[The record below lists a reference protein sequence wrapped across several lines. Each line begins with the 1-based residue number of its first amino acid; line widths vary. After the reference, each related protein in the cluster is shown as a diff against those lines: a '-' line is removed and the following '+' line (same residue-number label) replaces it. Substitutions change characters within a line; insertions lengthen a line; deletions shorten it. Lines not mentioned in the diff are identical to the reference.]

1 MKLKKIFLVLLIT
14 IVTLMPIPVFASGND
29 LQSIDMD
36 IYINQDG
43 SALIKETWQMETK
56 EGTENYKEF
65 NNLYGATISDLSV
78 TDETGK
84 TYQYINDWDIDAS
97 RQEKKDKCG
106 IIEKNDGYELCYGI
120 GDYGQRTYTM
130 TYKITPFVN
139 QYNDCQG
146 FNWRLVNQNMDP
158 KPNEFK
164 AIIRS
169 DYQFYDQESD
179 IWGFGYEGKVIFDD
193 QGAIVLSNRNLDN
206 DSLGDINYVNI
217 LVRVPDYTYTNAV
230 DKDES
235 FETVLDDARE
245 GSSYE
250 DDTDIFAFII
260 MGIAVVFI
268 AVMIIIAVISK
279 ANKNKKIYFSDGNDD
294 IPSMKDVNPF
304 RDIPCN
310 KDIYYFYYVARK
322 AGMIDDDDCSGIL
335 CAMLLKWIR
344 DGYVNF
350 EMEPGTGWFKKD
362 KYEIDFN
369 GEIPTVNNLE
379 KKMLGYFRQASGSN
393 RVLENKE
400 FERWCK
406 ENYEEIVDWFDDL
419 ITYEENELKSK
430 QVMKTQTTYKKILG
444 IDVSDEKVVY
454 EPSFRDDIIYVKGL
468 KRFLLDFS
476 SIEDKKVIEV
486 KLWEEYLMFAS
497 ILGIADEV
505 EKQIGK
511 LCPEFNQY
519 SNIDY
524 TYTLYA
530 TRRFMYGGVRSASN
544 AYEAA
549 HSSSYSGGGGFSSFG
564 GGGGGFSGGGGGGSR

>member
-43 SALIKETWQMETK
+43 SAVIKETWQMETK

-139 QYNDCQG
+139 QYSDCQG

-169 DYQFYDQESD
+169 DYKFYDQESD

-260 MGIAVVFI
+260 MGIAIVLI

-322 AGMIDDDDCSGIL
+322 AGMIDDDDRSGIL

-530 TRRFMYGGVRSASN
+530 TRSFMYGGVRSASN